1 MTANALALPNVS
13 FFFICQDSLLL
24 NIFIL
29 FQVNL
34 GHLRSN
40 SLPVVSQIN
49 MWLIPFLIDRSCS
62 DISYWFQYSFIW
74 AFQSSKI
81 FHCFFLNF
89 DNLGENFL
97 KFFLAGDDSF
107 DGHQSRPLPLER
119 SNHFHV
125 HKLRFHKC

>member
-24 NIFIL
+24 NIFIMS
-29 FQVNL
+29 QVNL
-34 GHLRSN
+34 GHLKVKFITYSKSN
-40 SLPVVSQIN
+40 KYVVDPI
-49 MWLIPFLIDRSCS
+49 FDRQVLQRHFVLVPILVYMGLSKFKNFH
-62 DISYWFQYSFIW
+62 WFFW
-74 AFQSSKI
+74 
-81 FHCFFLNF
+81 NF
-89 DNLGENFL
+89 DNFGEIFL